1 MSEEEAMWMWYW
13 FDEFEREEKN
23 NENCFERTAKN
34 SMEVFESTG
43 YSVFGSERKK
53 NGLFQCIEN
62 TISIL
67 ELVLKDLQRI
77 CAELK
82 ALLAD
87 EESEDDE
94 ERPEESEEYDLCDFD
109 WNDDFQFE
117 YEADTDP
124 FEDLGDYDISQYLVG
139 HEYQFY

>member
-13 FDEFEREEKN
+13 FDRLEREEKD
-23 NENCFERTAKN
+23 NENCFEQTTKN
-34 SMEVFESTG
+34 SMKAKG
-43 YSVFGSERKK
+43 KSEAKE
-53 NGLFQCIEN
+53 NGLFQYIEN

-67 ELVLKDLQRI
+67 ELVLKDLQRT
-77 CAELK
+77 CVELK

-87 EESEDDE
+87 EESEDGE
-94 ERPEESEEYDLCDFD
+94 ERTEELEEYDLCDFE
-109 WNDDFQFE
+109 WNHNFQFE
-117 YEADTDP
+117 YEEDTDP

>member
-1 MSEEEAMWMWYW
+1 VSEEEAMWMWYW

-23 NENCFERTAKN
+23 NENCFERTRN
-34 SMEVFESTG
+34 SMEVIEDTV
-43 YSVFGSERKK
+43 YNANGSERKK

-82 ALLAD
+82 VLLAD
-87 EESEDDE
+87 EESVDGE
-94 ERPEESEEYDLCDFD
+94 ERTEELEEYDLCDFD